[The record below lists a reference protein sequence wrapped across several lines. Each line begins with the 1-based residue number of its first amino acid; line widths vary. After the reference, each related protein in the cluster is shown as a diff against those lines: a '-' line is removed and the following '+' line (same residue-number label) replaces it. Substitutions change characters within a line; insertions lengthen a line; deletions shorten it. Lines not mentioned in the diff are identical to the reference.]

1 MPYLTWLR
9 SFGVI
14 WIRFSD
20 PRSVWITVQQRNHC
34 IHDQRA
40 FISSFDALWS
50 RQILDHDLSP
60 PQRFK
65 RSLYQSAVPSP
76 VTLCLHLHYSADP
89 PHPKKTPLSLC
100 GGERIMILIEIT
112 PKERTRSP
120 QSYDNRE
127 QYKFMFHHFGC
138 LACISSCSTWLKF
151 LHKQT
156 TKFLA
161 SLSPESVALRDRLI
175 QLCGWEISRHGNKQ
189 QMSEFQLISLWSFI
203 WEGCRYIAKW
213 FFSLGAGGPQYW
225 HSAAI
230 IAAGANRGNFYFT
243 VKNC

>member
-20 PRSVWITVQQRNHC
+20 PRSVWITVRQRNHC

-112 PKERTRSP
+112 PKERTHSP

-156 TKFLA
+156 TKFVVLQFW
-161 SLSPESVALRDRLI
+161 P
-175 QLCGWEISRHGNKQ
+175 LCHPR
-189 QMSEFQLISLWSFI
+189 
-203 WEGCRYIAKW
+203 
-213 FFSLGAGGPQYW
+213 
-225 HSAAI
+225 
-230 IAAGANRGNFYFT
+230 
-243 VKNC
+243 V